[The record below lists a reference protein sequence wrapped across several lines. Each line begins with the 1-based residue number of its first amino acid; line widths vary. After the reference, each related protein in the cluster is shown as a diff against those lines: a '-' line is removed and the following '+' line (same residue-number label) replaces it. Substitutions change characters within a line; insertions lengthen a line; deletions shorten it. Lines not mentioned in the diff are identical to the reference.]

1 MSTESL
7 LCPNCQSTRIVK
19 NGKIHN
25 GKQNHKCRDCGRQ
38 FVKDP
43 QQKRIDEATKALI
56 DRLLLEKLSLA
67 GIARVA
73 QVSEGWLQEY
83 VNGKYNRI
91 ERQVQVT
98 PPKKGT

>member
-1 MSTESL
+1 MSSDSL
-7 LCPNCQSTRIVK
+7 HCPTCQSNRIVK

-38 FVKDP
+38 FVQNP

-83 VNGKYNRI
+83 VNGKYNRM
-91 ERQVQVT
+91 EHHVQVT
-98 PPKKGT
+98 SPKKSA

>member
-1 MSTESL
+1 MSTETL

-38 FVKDP
+38 FVQDP
-43 QQKRIDEATKALI
+43 QQRRIDEATKALI
-56 DRLLLEKLSLA
+56 ERLLLEKLSLA

-98 PPKKGT
+98 PLKKGT